1 MGKQFVVKNQSKV
14 AYSNRKSPVSVALT
28 FKCQSGNMKLTLLK
42 FMVLKYSSSYCLW
55 YCCYCRRRESF
66 FYCNDLKLYPITP
79 IDWMSKKECESVW
92 QDCRIMQISRFSLAL
107 SLSLMYLQRIE
118 IIDFLLWHSMHRAR
132 IREPVSAWVRVCVC
146 NVYKY
151 HCMCIGTAERFFG
164 IVSSN
169 CHFCNI

>member
-28 FKCQSGNMKLTLLK
+28 SKCRSGNMKLTLLK
-42 FMVLKYSSSYCLW
+42 FMVLQYSSSYCLW

-66 FYCNDLKLYPITP
+66 FTATIWNCIQLHQLIE
-79 IDWMSKKECESVW
+79 WAKKN
-92 QDCRIMQISRFSLAL
+92 
-107 SLSLMYLQRIE
+107 
-118 IIDFLLWHSMHRAR
+118 
-132 IREPVSAWVRVCVC
+132 VRVCGRIAGSCRFLGFRLLSHSYSHVLTANWNNRFSVMAFESLCLHGYVC
-146 NVYKY
+146 VYKY